1 MDYFI
6 AIAPSLGL
14 GVLFYFIMR
23 AFITADRRERAIDAQ
38 VRQEIR
44 AKLEREAEESATEM

>member
-14 GVLFYFIMR
+14 GVLFYIIMR
-23 AFITADRRERAIDAQ
+23 AFVTADRRERSIDAR

-44 AKLEREAEESATEM
+44 AKLEKEAEESSSEI